1 MFNSNQTDNSYHLP
15 RSASI
20 KVKKGE
26 YKDVIKKRTMENLK
40 RRRKELRDMIRD
52 PTLQFQHDEQYQEYI
67 NICKKELEDMLSREK
82 GDMTDDEYF
91 ELLLEMEREIE
102 NEIRKEEEELIAEYE
117 LNQQMEAL
125 DMEEL
130 IDFYEKSVFL
140 CPLCRKNPLLETKHS
155 LFCKCG
161 LRVPTS
167 VRFDF

>member
-1 MFNSNQTDNSYHLP
+1 
-15 RSASI
+15 
-20 KVKKGE
+20 
-26 YKDVIKKRTMENLK
+26 VIKKRTMENLK